1 MFAAAEAS
9 QVRVFEVSI
18 TTTRHDAVAVVMI
31 DRPAALNA
39 LDLESQREFRDHLIS
54 ARDDPSV
61 SVIVITGGGEKSFSA
76 GADLKRTAPTADA
89 FAAAWT
95 APDITA
101 VEKGAYVRFLNIEQL
116 GITKPL
122 IAAIN
127 GYCIGGGLEIALQ
140 CDLRLASATATFAL
154 PEVKVGSLAGVCGPL
169 LLRLVPAAHAMK
181 MLLSGDR
188 IDAATAL
195 RIGLVSDV
203 WSRED
208 LMHQTLDLAG
218 RIAANAPLS
227 VAATKRLAK
236 ETEVL
241 PRAALFNLTEMAF
254 GLLKDTEDR
263 IEGRRAFAEKRPP
276 CFVGR

>member
-1 MFAAAEAS
+1 M
-9 QVRVFEVSI
+9 SI
-18 TTTRHDAVAVVMI
+18 STTRQDAVAVVTI

-39 LDLESQREFRDHLIS
+39 LDLDTQREFREHLIA
-54 ARDDPSV
+54 ARDDPAV
-61 SVIVITGGGEKSFSA
+61 SVIVITGAGDRSFSA
-76 GADLKRTAPTADA
+76 GADLKRTPPAPDA

-95 APDITA
+95 AADKAA

-140 CDLRLASATATFAL
+140 CDLRVASTAATFAL

-181 MLLSGDR
+181 LLLAGDR
-188 IDAATAL
+188 IDAAEAL
-195 RIGLVSDV
+195 RIGLVSDI
-203 WSRED
+203 WPPEEF
-208 LMHQTLDLAG
+208 MQQALALAN

-227 VAATKRLAK
+227 VAATKRLAR

-241 PRAALFNLTEMAF
+241 PRAGLFNLTEMAF
-254 GLLKDTEDR
+254 GLLKDTADR
-263 IEGRRAFAEKRPP
+263 IEGRQAFAEKRPP
-276 CFVGR
+276 RFVGR